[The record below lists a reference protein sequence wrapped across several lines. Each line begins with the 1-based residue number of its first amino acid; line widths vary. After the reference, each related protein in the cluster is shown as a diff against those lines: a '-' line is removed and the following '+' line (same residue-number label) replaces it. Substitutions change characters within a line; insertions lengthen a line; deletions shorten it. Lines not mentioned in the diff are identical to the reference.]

1 MTSTTGPRAQ
11 SISTQL
17 TVSLIGIVAL
27 VAVIAVGAV
36 YYILVNSETKELE
49 QKADDTLTYLEGT
62 LERPLWNFSEDD
74 VEQIAI
80 TVAQNDMVVQLIITD
95 SIGSTLFAYDD
106 PNLHKTVTR
115 SAKIYRGEHWVGD
128 VRFALSNRVYQAQR
142 QRFLITFFIVTSII
156 IVALV
161 FVTGSLIH
169 RLLDKPLQGLNQIV
183 ESYAGGVYRMET
195 LNIPYQEFKP
205 FERVL
210 IRMGEQINEQF
221 DQLHNAEEE
230 LRYANADLEN
240 RVQERTAELEAK
252 TRMLST
258 AKKAAESA
266 TQAKSDF
273 LARMSHEIR
282 TPMNA
287 VIGLT
292 NLALK
297 TELSPVQRDYLIKID
312 EASRLLL
319 KIINDILDFSK
330 IEAGKLEIEH
340 TDFLLHHIVDKMAN
354 MFRVKAAEKE
364 IELYYVID
372 HPVPLALKGDPLRL
386 GQVLINLI
394 SNAVKFTHSGDI
406 ILRVEPA
413 PADNKAAVD
422 GKLDSEDPAHLLFS
436 VRDTGDG
443 MPVDKIETLFQPFTQ
458 MDGTVT
464 RKYGG
469 TGLGLSIC
477 QRLVTMMGGN
487 IWAESRVGHGSTFF
501 FSLSFDK
508 QTQAPQYTLSAPP
521 DIRGRRVLVVDDN
534 ETARLILSQ
543 ILSGFDMEVT
553 TADASDRGLEELVSA
568 ADESPYDLL
577 LVDWKMPGKNGFQL
591 AKEVRTHPALASHDL
606 KIIMV
611 TMYDQD
617 QVIRAKRQPD
627 TGIDAFL
634 LKPVNSSELFNT
646 IMEVFEN
653 TDAMLPI
660 QTIARSKSHL
670 PGTDAIRGARILLV
684 EDNRINQQVA
694 VAYLAGEKLDVE
706 VAENGALA
714 VEKIKA
720 AQESDKGQYDAVL
733 MDIEMPV
740 MDGHAATRAIRRE
753 EDFRDLPIIAM
764 TAHALEGDRDKC
776 LAAGMNDYVSK
787 PFDDKELF
795 SALVKWIPPVERSVV
810 TGNATPDTF
819 TEPPWEEMPR
829 SISGLDMAAGL
840 ERIKGNTGLY
850 KTMLAHF
857 YEKFHTAGDQVSE
870 DISRDH
876 HDTARKLTHSIKGVS
891 GNLGA
896 GDLYLAAKT
905 LNDALSAP
913 NTMAA
918 ELTPLENRFKETLD
932 LIMTNLNQVVFR
944 ETAAQQ
950 SKADNTGKV
959 PVDTIVARRHI
970 ASLEDL
976 LKRRNSKARKA
987 LPALKEALQN
997 DRFTDLLSRLEQAI
1011 YRIDFKTGL
1020 TILEQ
1025 VKAALADDDKEETTP

>member
-1 MTSTTGPRAQ
+1 MTSTKGPRAQ

-17 TVSLIGIVAL
+17 TVSLISIVAL

-36 YYILVNSETKELE
+36 YFILVHNETKELE

-74 VEQIAI
+74 VEQIAV

-95 SIGSTLFAYDD
+95 SIGTTLFSYDD
-106 PNLHKTVTR
+106 PLLHKTVTR
-115 SAKIYRGEHWVGD
+115 SARVYRGDHWVGNI
-128 VRFALSNRVYQAQR
+128 RFALSNRVYQAQR
-142 QRFLITFFIVTSII
+142 QRFLITFFVVTAII

-183 ESYAGGVYRMET
+183 ESYASGIYRMET
-195 LNIPYQEFKP
+195 LKIPYREFKP

-230 LRYANADLEN
+230 LRHANADLEN

-297 TELSPVQRDYLIKID
+297 TELSPVQRDYLVKID

-354 MFRVKAAEKE
+354 MFRVKAAEKQ
-364 IELYYVID
+364 IELYYIID
-372 HPVPLALKGDPLRL
+372 HPVPLALIGDPLRL
-386 GQVLINLI
+386 GQVLINLM
-394 SNAVKFTHSGDI
+394 SNAVKFTHSGNI
-406 ILRVEPA
+406 ILRVEMNPS
-413 PADNKAAVD
+413 D
-422 GKLDSEDPAHLLFS
+422 GKKPGVQIRKSDEQAHLLFS

-443 MPVDKIETLFQPFTQ
+443 MPEEKIEALFQPFTQ

-477 QRLVTMMGGN
+477 QRLVTMMGGR
-487 IWAESRVGHGSTFF
+487 IWAESRVGQGSTFF

-508 QTQAPQYTLSAPP
+508 QTDALQYTLSAPP

-534 ETARLILSQ
+534 ETARLILCQ
-543 ILSGFDMEVT
+543 ILTGFDMVVT
-553 TADASDRGLEELVSA
+553 TAKSSEEGIEQMLSA
-568 ADESPYDLL
+568 AKKTPFDLL

-591 AKEVRTHPALASHDL
+591 AKAVREHPKLSSHDI

-617 QVIRAKRQPD
+617 QVARAKRQPD

-634 LKPVNSSELFNT
+634 LKPVNSSVLFNT

-653 TDAMLPI
+653 TDAMLPV
-660 QTIARSKSHL
+660 QAIARTKRHL
-670 PGTDAIRGARILLV
+670 PETGAIRGARILLV

-694 VAYLAGEKLDVE
+694 VAYLAGEGLAVD

-714 VEKIKA
+714 VEKLKA
-720 AQESDKGQYDAVL
+720 AAKSEQGIYDAVL

-740 MDGHAATRAIRRE
+740 MDGHAATRAIRGEKRFE
-753 EDFRDLPIIAM
+753 DLPVIAM
-764 TAHALEGDRDKC
+764 TAHALEGDREKC
-776 LAAGMNDYVSK
+776 LAVGMNDYISK

-795 SALVKWIPPVERSVV
+795 AALVKWIRPAKREAVN
-810 TGNATPDTF
+810 NAPSSGTF
-819 TEPPWEEMPR
+819 SEPPWEAMPR
-829 SISGLDMAAGL
+829 AISGIDMAAGL

-850 KTMLAHF
+850 KTMLVHF
-857 YEKFHTAGDQVSE
+857 YEKFNTAAEQVSE
-870 DISRDH
+870 DIRGQRYEA
-876 HDTARKLTHSIKGVS
+876 ARQLTHAIKGVS

-896 GDLYLAAKT
+896 GDLYLASKM
-905 LNDALSAP
+905 LNDELTLATTTA
-913 NTMAA
+913 TK
-918 ELTPLENRFKETLD
+918 LTPLVAKFRDALD
-932 LIMTNLNQVVFR
+932 IIMTDLNQVVLR
-944 ETAAQQ
+944 EAAAQ
-950 SKADNTGKV
+950 KPNAGNATVDPIAAGK
-959 PVDTIVARRHI
+959 II
-970 ASLEDL
+970 ATLEDL
-976 LKRRNSKARKA
+976 LKRRNSKARKV
-987 LPALKEALQN
+987 LPELKEALQN
-997 DRFTDLLSRLEQAI
+997 HRFTDLLSRLEQAI
-1011 YRIDFKTGL
+1011 YKIDFTTGL
-1020 TILEQ
+1020 QILTQ
-1025 VKAALADDDKEETTP
+1025 VKAILSDDAPEETTP